1 MDWNWA
7 SLTRLYKHYLLS
19 YSQQSWEK
27 IPQNP
32 ITRPNVWFGAQPVV
46 RQARIQYYSA
56 FWVAA
61 TKFGQNGLACRTSL
75 WFSGRFWIQP
85 SVIIFISL
93 LYSWHYS
100 VLIITDIVFSHLTWE
115 LMCFVYARF
124 YWAVYKKQHT
134 NWAASIKMVIGMM
147 SRKLMA
153 AGGRWA

>member
-1 MDWNWA
+1 MDGNWA
-7 SLTRLYKHYLLS
+7 SFTRLYKHYLLS
-19 YSQQSWEK
+19 YT
-27 IPQNP
+27 PQNP
-32 ITRPNVWFGAQPVV
+32 ITCPNVWFGAQPVF

-56 FWVAA
+56 PFWVAA
-61 TKFGQNGLACRTSL
+61 IKFGQNGLACRTSL
-75 WFSGRFWIQP
+75 WFSGCFWIQP

-93 LYSWHYS
+93 LYSWYYS
-100 VLIITDIVFSHLTWE
+100 VLIITDIWLVFPHLTWE

-124 YWAVYKKQHT
+124 YWAVYKKQQT